1 MNKLVLTAG
10 LLCYLTTAVI
20 VRRHFSSAT
29 TPHEVRFG
37 IIASYVG
44 LAAFIYL
51 MLREKH
57 AISALVAA
65 LAIFAVSLVLFLWAV
80 KTTRSARLRLAF
92 DPGSPGFV
100 VQSGPYRY
108 IRHPFYASYILFWFG
123 CAVATVHPLMLIFLV
138 AFGAINLTAAFREE
152 FAFATS
158 PFADEYL
165 NYRKTAGLLWPK
177 FRAAEQRP

>member
-1 MNKLVLTAG
+1 MNKLVLIAG

-29 TPHEVRFG
+29 TPREVRFG

-57 AISALVAA
+57 AISALVVA

-80 KTTRSARLRLAF
+80 KTTR
-92 DPGSPGFV
+92 
-100 VQSGPYRY
+100 
-108 IRHPFYASYILFWFG
+108 
-123 CAVATVHPLMLIFLV
+123 
-138 AFGAINLTAAFREE
+138 
-152 FAFATS
+152 
-158 PFADEYL
+158 
-165 NYRKTAGLLWPK
+165 
-177 FRAAEQRP
+177 